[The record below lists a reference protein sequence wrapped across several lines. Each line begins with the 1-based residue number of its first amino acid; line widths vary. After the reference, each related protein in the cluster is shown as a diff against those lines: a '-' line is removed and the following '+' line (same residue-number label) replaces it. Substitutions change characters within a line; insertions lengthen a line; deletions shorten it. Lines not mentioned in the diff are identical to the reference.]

1 MVMVNKLNKL
11 DESSVYKSIFNVALV
26 VVGVKF
32 LGLIKEILIAK
43 DFGMTNLLDAFY
55 ILILIPSF
63 FKNVFIE
70 AFKAVFIPN
79 LVTVKDKNIL
89 KNNLFF
95 LTVLLSV
102 ILIVLM
108 ALIIEPLNNYY
119 TEKYPEGIK
128 SEVSQF
134 QYLFLILIPV
144 WSFSALFSGF
154 LDVKKK
160 FVISAICPII
170 SSLVFISASFLYR
183 PSIKIL
189 VYATIIGSFLEMFFL
204 LAFNKLSFNVRK
216 INFVD
221 SETRVIIT
229 QFLPKLLSGL
239 VIGLNPVIDQVFT
252 TRLSGGSVST
262 LNYGSKFPLLVIS
275 VLTIAIGN
283 VLLPYFAEIKKFE
296 KTKIFRILNN
306 KIKMIFLIS
315 SLSVIFFL
323 FFGDTLISLVFER
336 GSFTSENVDNVN
348 LVLKMFSFQIPFYLM
363 DIILVRFLT
372 ANNLNKF
379 NIISSLIS
387 VFVNVLCNYL
397 FLEKYGVSGIAL
409 STSIVILCSFLVKY
423 FYIRNRLLK

>member
-1 MVMVNKLNKL
+1 MIKRLNKFIEPSL
-11 DESSVYKSIFNVALV
+11 YKSIFNVALV

-79 LVTVKDKNIL
+79 LVSVDDGKRKVL

-95 LTVLLSV
+95 LTILLSL
-102 ILIVLM
+102 ILVLSLL
-108 ALIIEPLNNYY
+108 LIISPLNDYY
-119 TEKYPEGIK
+119 TEKYPEEIK
-128 SEVSQF
+128 LEVSKF
-134 QYLFLILIPV
+134 EYLFLTLIPV

-154 LDVKKK
+154 LDVQKK
-160 FVISAICPII
+160 FVISAMYPII
-170 SSLVFISASFLYR
+170 TSLVFILMMFMYE
-183 PSIKIL
+183 PSVKIL

-204 LAFNKLSFNVRK
+204 LVFNKLSFNISQINLSDLETK
-216 INFVD
+216 I
-221 SETRVIIT
+221 VIN
-229 QFLPKLLSGL
+229 QFFPKLLSGL
-239 VIGLNPVIDQVFT
+239 VIGLNPVVDQIFT
-252 TRLSGGSVST
+252 TRLSGGAVSI

-283 VLLPYFAEIKKFE
+283 VLLPYFAEIKKMEKFE
-296 KTKIFRILNN
+296 VFRILNN
-306 KIKMIFLIS
+306 KIKL
-315 SLSVIFFL
+315 IFFIGSL
-323 FFGDTLISLVFER
+323 FIAFFLLFGDVLISLVFER
-336 GSFTSENVDNVN
+336 GSFTSANVDDVN

-397 FLEKYGVSGIAL
+397 FVEKYGVSGIAL
-409 STSIVILCSFLVKY
+409 STSVVVLLSFLVKY
-423 FYIRNRLLK
+423 FYIKNKLLK